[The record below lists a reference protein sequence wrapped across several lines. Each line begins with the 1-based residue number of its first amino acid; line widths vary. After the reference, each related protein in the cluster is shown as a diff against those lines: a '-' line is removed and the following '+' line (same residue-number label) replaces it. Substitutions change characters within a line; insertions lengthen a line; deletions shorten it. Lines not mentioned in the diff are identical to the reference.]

1 MLQSSLPPPVL
12 PATAQY
18 CLFLEFDGTL
28 VDLPATPDS
37 VPRDAGLI
45 ALLADTWQLLSGA
58 LAIVSARQIHK
69 IDTLLSPL
77 RVPVAGIHGFERRAG
92 NGITYRPLHDASRL
106 CTLRDQLAEFVLQ
119 QPGLVLEDK
128 TAAVAVHY
136 RKAPRLATVVAGYMR
151 DLLRGQSEEF
161 ELQERSDCIEIKLV
175 THNKATA
182 VEAFMQ
188 EAPFAHRVPIFIGN
202 DNTAR
207 DGFLATERHGGVA
220 IAVGSHVSTPW
231 RLRDPA
237 AVRAWLLDFNTHSV
251 M

>member
-1 MLQSSLPPPVL
+1 MLQASLPPPVL
-12 PATAQY
+12 PATANY

-28 VDLPATPDS
+28 VDFPPTPDS
-37 VPRDAGLI
+37 VPRDAGLV
-45 ALLADTWQLLSGA
+45 ALLANTWQLLSGA
-58 LAIVSARQIHK
+58 VAIVSSRQIHK
-69 IDTLLSPL
+69 IDSLLSPL
-77 RVPVAGIHGFERRAG
+77 RIPVAGIHGFERRAA
-92 NGITYRPLHDASRL
+92 NGITYRPLHDSSRL
-106 CTLRDQLAEFVLQ
+106 CTLRDQLAEFVLR

-136 RKAPRLATVVAGYMR
+136 RKVPRLATVVAGFMH
-151 DLLRGQSEEF
+151 DLVQGQTGEF
-161 ELQERSDCIEIKLV
+161 ELQERNACFEIKFV

-188 EAPFAHRVPIFIGN
+188 EPPFANRVPIFIG
-202 DNTAR
+202 DDTTAR
-207 DGFLATERHGGVA
+207 DGFQATERHGGVA